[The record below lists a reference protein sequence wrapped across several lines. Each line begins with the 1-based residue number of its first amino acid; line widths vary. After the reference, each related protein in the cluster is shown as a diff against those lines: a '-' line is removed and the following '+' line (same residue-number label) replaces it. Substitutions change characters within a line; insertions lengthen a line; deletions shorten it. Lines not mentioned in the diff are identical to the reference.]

1 MLLNSLYYTMHFIK
15 ESDSIKLRPANLH
28 DKRKVFEWLTNSNLT
43 KEMMGP
49 PNYPDSRIP
58 TWDEFDNDYTDHYF
72 DGSNPMKGQCFII
85 EVAGCNVGQ
94 INHNAID
101 CIKNTTDLDIW
112 LSDKKH
118 TGKGIGTEAIQ
129 LMCEYL
135 RERYG
140 CKQILISPSK
150 RNKNAIRAY
159 EKAGFV
165 LTDIV
170 LEESQMD
177 YTDNVVLVKTF
188 K

>member
-49 PNYPDSRIP
+49 PN
-58 TWDEFDNDYTDHYF
+58 YF